1 MVNKKG
7 IDDATGKTCFT
18 NLHAEWQ
25 TEYMRKNLMYAVS
38 DTLQALTSV
47 PIGSGTNCFD
57 LDGAKACNVGDTIRV
72 GSAPHKLS
80 LIRG

>member
-1 MVNKKG
+1 
-7 IDDATGKTCFT
+7 
-18 NLHAEWQ
+18 
-25 TEYMRKNLMYAVS
+25 MRKNLMYAVS

-47 PIGSGTNCFD
+47 PIGSGTKCFD

-72 GSAPHKLS
+72 GSAPHKLA